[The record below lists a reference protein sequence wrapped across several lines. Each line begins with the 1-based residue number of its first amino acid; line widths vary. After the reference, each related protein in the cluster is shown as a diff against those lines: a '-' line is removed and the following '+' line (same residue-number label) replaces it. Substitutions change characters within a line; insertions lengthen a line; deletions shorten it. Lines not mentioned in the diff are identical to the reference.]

1 MSVNVYFI
9 NNKRVDNNVVSW
21 YNVSCLEGIMA
32 GQIKRTIDAIIQQ
45 RAKGDPLL
53 ERTTKTKL
61 LLKGI
66 NPTRYTEES
75 GDDPAVLEKLRRFAD
90 EMGCKL

>member
-1 MSVNVYFI
+1 
-9 NNKRVDNNVVSW
+9 
-21 YNVSCLEGIMA
+21 MA
-32 GQIKRTIDAIIQQ
+32 GQIKQMIDVIIQQ

-66 NPTRYTEES
+66 NPTRYTEDS
-75 GDDPAVLEKLRRFAD
+75 LDDPIILDKLRRFAD
-90 EMGCKL
+90 EMGCRLN

>member
-1 MSVNVYFI
+1 
-9 NNKRVDNNVVSW
+9 
-21 YNVSCLEGIMA
+21 MA
-32 GQIKRTIDAIIQQ
+32 GQIKNMIDKIIQQ

-66 NPTRYTEES
+66 NPTRYTEDS
-75 GDDPAVLEKLRRFAD
+75 QDDPAVIEKLHRFAD
-90 EMGCKL
+90 EMGCRLN